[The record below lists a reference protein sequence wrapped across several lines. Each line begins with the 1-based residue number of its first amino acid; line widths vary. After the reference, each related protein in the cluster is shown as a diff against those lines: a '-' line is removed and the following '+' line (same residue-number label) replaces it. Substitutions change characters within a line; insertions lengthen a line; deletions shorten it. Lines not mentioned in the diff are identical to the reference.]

1 MKPLILIRHWEQVV
15 RTIQDNFKKMYH
27 TRMMN
32 FSLKSEVLRQGIVG
46 ISVNENLRKC
56 ETYNSLKQSIFNELK
71 G

>member
-1 MKPLILIRHWEQVV
+1 
-15 RTIQDNFKKMYH
+15 MYH

-32 FSLKSEVLRQGIVG
+32 FSLNSEVLRQGIVG

-56 ETYNSLKQSIFNELK
+56 ETYNSLKQSIFKELK

>member
-1 MKPLILIRHWEQVV
+1 MKPLILRRHWEQLVS
-15 RTIQDNFKKMYH
+15 TIQDNFKKMYH

-32 FSLKSEVLRQGIVG
+32 FSLNSEVLRQGIVG

-56 ETYNSLKQSIFNELK
+56 ETYNSLKQSIFKELK